1 MARNSD
7 GDVIIF
13 SWDFIGLC
21 SSVDEAE
28 LRAYTVGLYISIT
41 LHKPIILESDCSFVA
56 SFLANSKLG
65 KSILVDLK
73 CEACALIGL
82 LQEFKLSG
90 VNRRANLVAHELAK
104 FHGVYC
110 P

>member
-41 LHKPIILESDCSFVA
+41 LHKPIILETDYSFVA
-56 SFLANSKLG
+56 SFLLNDKVDRSN
-65 KSILVDLK
+65 LVDLK
-73 CEACALIGL
+73 REACALIAL
-82 LQEFKLSG
+82 L
-90 VNRRANLVAHELAK
+90 
-104 FHGVYC
+104 
-110 P
+110 